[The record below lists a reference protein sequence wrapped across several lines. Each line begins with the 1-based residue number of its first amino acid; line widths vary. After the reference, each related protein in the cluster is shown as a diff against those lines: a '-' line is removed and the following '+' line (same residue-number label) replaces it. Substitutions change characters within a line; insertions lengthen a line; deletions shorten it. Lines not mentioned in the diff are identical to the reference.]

1 MHFSDK
7 AVHFGFIRFWKARP
21 GSYRSIRTFSD
32 AASRS
37 GEGIHQI
44 MHQWDATSL
53 ITCAKFEVEGRLV
66 LDYALAAER
75 IVMTGEVQQETVD
88 AGMARGYPDAV
99 AIKER
104 IDSGQIDVRTV
115 EQMTAPFEE
124 VLDLYGLQDADKAV
138 VRLALQ
144 SEDVEATVTNDRL
157 LYVVLR
163 RCGHQALFLPDF
175 IEKSVVGGGVYD
187 TATGQQLLLAVR
199 PRLHVGFVE
208 HSLRRLE
215 GVI

>member
-1 MHFSDK
+1 
-7 AVHFGFIRFWKARP
+7 
-21 GSYRSIRTFSD
+21 
-32 AASRS
+32 
-37 GEGIHQI
+37 
-44 MHQWDATSL
+44 
-53 ITCAKFEVEGRLV
+53 
-66 LDYALAAER
+66 
-75 IVMTGEVQQETVD
+75 MTGEVQQETVD

-115 EQMTAPFEE
+115 EQMTAPCEE
-124 VLDLYGLQDADKAV
+124 VLDFYGLQDADKAV
-138 VRLALQ
+138 VRLALK
-144 SEDVEATVTNDRL
+144 SEDVEATVTDDRL

-175 IEKSVVGGGVYD
+175 IEKSVGGGVYD

>member
-1 MHFSDK
+1 M
-7 AVHFGFIRFWKARP
+7 
-21 GSYRSIRTFSD
+21 Y
-32 AASRS
+32 
-37 GEGIHQI
+37 
-44 MHQWDATSL
+44 QWDATSL

-66 LDYALAAER
+66 LDYVLDATK
-75 IVMTGEVQQETVD
+75 IVMTSEVQQETVD
-88 AGMARGYPDAV
+88 AGLVRGYPDAV

-104 IDSGQIDVRTV
+104 IDNGQIDVRHV

-124 VLDLYGLQDADKAV
+124 VLNLYGLQEGDKAV

-144 SEDVEATVTNDRL
+144 SEDIDATVTDDRL
-157 LYVVLR
+157 LYVVLS

-175 IEKSVVGGGVYD
+175 IEKGVVDGVYD
-187 TATGQQLLLAVR
+187 AATGQQLLLAVR